1 MDLIKER
8 SFQRLLQETSEYK
21 RNEMN
26 YVKDSY
32 WEDMESN
39 YGIEEYIY
47 QNVHELADKIEK
59 ATQISS
65 DVSKDLAVEAYR
77 IFLSD
82 NRLNEKEENDNI
94 GLPDFV
100 YRL

>member
-77 IFLSD
+77 IFLRHRCCRCGPWRVRTSHAHP
-82 NRLNEKEENDNI
+82 RH
-94 GLPDFV
+94 
-100 YRL
+100 